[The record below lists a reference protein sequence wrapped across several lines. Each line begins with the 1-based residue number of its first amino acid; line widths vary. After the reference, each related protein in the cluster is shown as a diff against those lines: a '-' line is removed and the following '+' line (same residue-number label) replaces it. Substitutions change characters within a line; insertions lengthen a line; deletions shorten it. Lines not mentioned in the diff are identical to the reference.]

1 MDITRE
7 AEGETS
13 SKQLTQPSGAPKTSQ
28 RLRYLAEV
36 EVLKRN
42 LGGLEEVR
50 GQMGLSRRKMCQ
62 LLLVDPSAWTRW
74 TRDESKVPPH
84 IWKMLSLLKDRKA
97 DADLTNE
104 VLLAPIH
111 KELERMRKK
120 VVFMGLIAV
129 VAIIVSVIG
138 MFLNGIEV

>member
-1 MDITRE
+1 MTHE
-7 AEGETS
+7 ARPGSEPRSEAS
-13 SKQLTQPSGAPKTSQ
+13 SLKAPKTSQ

-36 EVLKRN
+36 EVLKRQ
-42 LGGLEEVR
+42 LGSLEEVR
-50 GQMGLSRRKMCQ
+50 VQMGLSRRKMCQ

-84 IWKMLSLLKDRKA
+84 VWKMLSLLKDQKA
-97 DADLTNE
+97 DALLANE
-104 VLLAPIH
+104 ALLAPVYQR
-111 KELERMRKK
+111 LENVQKK
-120 VVFMGLIAV
+120 VTFMGLLTA